1 MTTSRRNTIMLWMAY
16 TEFFYPGCELQP
28 GYFYLSIPELY
39 YIPEDGACIGAAGVD
54 AYIPTINLART
65 GANITHLRKAA
76 GLSVHD
82 LQMAFGFNS
91 PQAIYKWQN
100 GTALPTVDNL
110 IALAALLHVRMDD
123 IIITDH
129 SVA

>member
-54 AYIPTINLART
+54 AYAAGVDAYFKTS
-65 GANITHLRKAA
+65 KAA
-76 GLSVHD
+76 AEFSFCSG
-82 LQMAFGFNS
+82 
-91 PQAIYKWQN
+91 
-100 GTALPTVDNL
+100 
-110 IALAALLHVRMDD
+110 
-123 IIITDH
+123 
-129 SVA
+129 

>member
-54 AYIPTINLART
+54 AYCTIPWLHKIKDTKDIKR
-65 GANITHLRKAA
+65 AA
-76 GLSVHD
+76 
-82 LQMAFGFNS
+82 AE
-91 PQAIYKWQN
+91 IK
-100 GTALPTVDNL
+100 
-110 IALAALLHVRMDD
+110 
-123 IIITDH
+123 
-129 SVA
+129 SVAACAFIQLFSLSSVVGGSV

>member
-54 AYIPTINLART
+54 GPVKIYAQNC
-65 GANITHLRKAA
+65 
-76 GLSVHD
+76 
-82 LQMAFGFNS
+82 LQA
-91 PQAIYKWQN
+91 PAE
-100 GTALPTVDNL
+100 
-110 IALAALLHVRMDD
+110 
-123 IIITDH
+123 
-129 SVA
+129 

>member
-54 AYIPTINLART
+54 AYAIPATWYLFGLNKHPIRQ
-65 GANITHLRKAA
+65 AA
-76 GLSVHD
+76 CH
-82 LQMAFGFNS
+82 
-91 PQAIYKWQN
+91 
-100 GTALPTVDNL
+100 TV
-110 IALAALLHVRMDD
+110 
-123 IIITDH
+123 
-129 SVA
+129 